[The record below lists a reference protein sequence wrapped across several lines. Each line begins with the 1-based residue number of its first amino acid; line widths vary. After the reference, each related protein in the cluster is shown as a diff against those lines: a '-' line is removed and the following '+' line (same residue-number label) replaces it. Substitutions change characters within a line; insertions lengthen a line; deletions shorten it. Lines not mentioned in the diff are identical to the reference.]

1 MTAQS
6 ARLTDTLRLENA
18 GSCCTN
24 SSNCSGGREG
34 EKERQRAGVNV
45 SGFHPLECSL
55 SSVRIVTHAGRK
67 KTGFK
72 YLLTDV
78 IVCTVHGVFLQAV
91 SHDVSTHEGVRR
103 SPHFFVVVILVRIHR
118 RLGQSAEIH
127 VAAIALGSLAEKA
140 R

>member
-1 MTAQS
+1 M
-6 ARLTDTLRLENA
+6 E
-18 GSCCTN
+18 
-24 SSNCSGGREG
+24 EG
-34 EKERQRAGVNV
+34 K
-45 SGFHPLECSL
+45 
-55 SSVRIVTHAGRK
+55 RK
-67 KTGFK
+67 KKKKGFK